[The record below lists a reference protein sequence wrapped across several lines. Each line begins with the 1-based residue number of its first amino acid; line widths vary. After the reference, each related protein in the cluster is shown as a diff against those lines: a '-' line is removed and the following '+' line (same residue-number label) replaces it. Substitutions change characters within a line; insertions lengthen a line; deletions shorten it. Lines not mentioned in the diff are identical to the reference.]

1 MERPEGEDSNSSRF
15 SAASFNSLKKSKNG
29 SAEGKND
36 APSPSAPVPSAP
48 STAVKPIEPVP
59 DVDLLTQTVAISMK
73 SLYGIYGIELWQ
85 FNEHTGKLENI
96 ALSSD
101 VEGGTVEGLV
111 LKRVTQEADE
121 INRKYW
127 DVDEAQESFSK
138 LTDKSNKGYLR
149 PGTCLVDHFCNFLAA
164 ASI

>member
-1 MERPEGEDSNSSRF
+1 MERPQGEDSNSSRF
-15 SAASFNSLKKSKNG
+15 SAASFSSLKKNKKNG

-36 APSPSAPVPSAP
+36 ALSPSAPVPTAP
-48 STAVKPIEPVP
+48 SSNTFKPIEPVP

-73 SLYGIYGIELWQ
+73 SLYGIYGVELWH
-85 FNEHTGKLENI
+85 FNEQTGKLENI
-96 ALSSD
+96 ALSCD
-101 VEGGTVEGLV
+101 VEGGTVEGLL

-149 PGTCLVDHFCNFLAA
+149 PGRCLV
-164 ASI
+164 